1 MTRVV
6 AVYLGGLTNY
16 YAWVCFYM
24 VYALLVTHEQVTNF
38 RWLRIDRK
46 WVKDNAFLIVYAGVS
61 LVVKPR
67 VVIPISRVQFSY
79 ACPEWRMI
87 SSVVEHRLD
96 MAKVSGSNPLSSTKF
111 AALAD
116 VVIALVWRTS
126 EPGSIPGG
134 STIVTEVWQSP
145 VYCYSLENCRSER
158 VREFESH
165 RFHQQQ
171 LQLLP

>member
-38 RWLRIDRK
+38 RWLRLDRK

-79 ACPEWRMI
+79 ACPNM
-87 SSVVEHRLD
+87 
-96 MAKVSGSNPLSSTKF
+96 
-111 AALAD
+111 
-116 VVIALVWRTS
+116 
-126 EPGSIPGG
+126 PG
-134 STIVTEVWQSP
+134 
-145 VYCYSLENCRSER
+145 
-158 VREFESH
+158 
-165 RFHQQQ
+165 
-171 LQLLP
+171 